1 MTSPLPLSVS
11 PLDQGHPLM
20 SPAIN
25 KAAHRQELPLESED
39 DETKGVEAEL
49 PGTIPSSQQQNAYDQ
64 TTFVYPTAPPT
75 AGNLPTPAPPHFYH
89 PYRVP
94 QSHPS
99 QSPPTP
105 MTTMMTTS
113 PATSMIV
120 TPPSSA
126 SSYIQQLPI
135 NNYSP
140 QTISPGMNALNHQM
154 PDLSQS
160 SMPWGYTPNIGY
172 TTVPFPNS
180 NGYAYPAHP
189 QFHMPIKVYNK
200 KEAIGMG
207 MGESGSPDKDD
218 HEEELVDMED
228 PDDAGCL
235 GFTANDED
243 RILLP
248 AKREDI
254 RRARIESEQRRR
266 NELREGFDRLR
277 DALPASSQRTSKSAI
292 LDRAVAHIQQVE
304 ASNRFMSEAFE
315 GLRREIDELRVLNNK
330 LVTAMT
336 HAPGSAEASPRTA
349 SLS

>member
-39 DETKGVEAEL
+39 DETKGVEGESQLSGQVVPCIICAL
-49 PGTIPSSQQQNAYDQ
+49 FMTTSQQSFPVPFLLRNSRMHTIRQPSSTLLRLRPLATCPPQPRH
-64 TTFVYPTAPPT
+64 TFITLTEVRAPVQLRGSFGIYKLT
-75 AGNLPTPAPPHFYH
+75 HS
-89 PYRVP
+89 VP

-200 KEAIGMG
+200 KEAMGMG
-207 MGESGSPDKDD
+207 MGGSGSPDKDD

-235 GFTANDED
+235 GFTA
-243 RILLP
+243 
-248 AKREDI
+248 K
-254 RRARIESEQRRR
+254 
-266 NELREGFDRLR
+266 
-277 DALPASSQRTSKSAI
+277 
-292 LDRAVAHIQQVE
+292 
-304 ASNRFMSEAFE
+304 
-315 GLRREIDELRVLNNK
+315 
-330 LVTAMT
+330 
-336 HAPGSAEASPRTA
+336 
-349 SLS
+349 